1 MSDMPVC
8 IAVAGA
14 SGTVGRLLVA
24 ALGSRGVQV
33 IALSRD
39 AGVDLTTGAGV
50 EERLAGAAAVVDV
63 TNTASQDERE
73 ATAFF
78 TAAATHLGRAA
89 SRLALRR
96 LVVLSIIGVDRV
108 PGGYYA
114 AKFAQ
119 EQAARKAFGNVAV
132 LRSAQFHEFAEQTLA
147 WHRQGR
153 RCLVADMTIQP
164 VALASVVGALADLA
178 CAARAGPA
186 ASIAGPR
193 REKLVD
199 MVSSVAQ
206 RQGLEVEVIGQPV
219 EAAIRGGALLPAAT
233 ATLTGPTF
241 RQWLNE
247 RYRPDSR

>member
-78 TAAATHLGRAA
+78 TSAATHLGRAA

-108 PGGYYA
+108 PGGYL
-114 AKFAQ
+114 
-119 EQAARKAFGNVAV
+119 G
-132 LRSAQFHEFAEQTLA
+132 
-147 WHRQGR
+147 
-153 RCLVADMTIQP
+153 
-164 VALASVVGALADLA
+164 
-178 CAARAGPA
+178 
-186 ASIAGPR
+186 
-193 REKLVD
+193 
-199 MVSSVAQ
+199 
-206 RQGLEVEVIGQPV
+206 
-219 EAAIRGGALLPAAT
+219 EAAGIHQCG
-233 ATLTGPTF
+233 
-241 RQWLNE
+241 
-247 RYRPDSR
+247 